1 MTSGHTFPNR
11 FTKVD
16 ELTRSDHWYLTAND
30 KCFFIGEYTARQ
42 GYAYSETNQL
52 ILNFKKTMDRRNR
65 PEWKY
70 KGQAIQRVAGV
81 LRSAIDKAMLD
92 RITFVPIPPSKAGDD
107 PLYDNRLIQ
116 MLHAIQSNPPLDIR
130 EIIVQIISTNPVH
143 NSAIRPVPRQ
153 IEELYRLDETLMTP
167 KPELIAI
174 VDDVL
179 VTGAHF
185 RAAESILSTRFPE
198 TPIIGLFI
206 ARRTP
211 DTSNIEDIADFE
223 I

>member
-1 MTSGHTFPNR
+1 MTSGLTFPNR

-16 ELTRSDHWYLTAND
+16 ELTRPDHWYLTVDD
-30 KCFFIGEYTARQ
+30 KCFFIGEYTARR
-42 GYAYSETNQL
+42 GYAYSQTNQL

-70 KGQAIQRVAGV
+70 KDQAIQRVAGV
-81 LRSAIDKAMLD
+81 LRAAIDKAMLD
-92 RITFVPIPPSKAGDD
+92 RITFVPIPPSKASDD

-116 MLHAIQSNPPLDIR
+116 MLHAIQPNPLLDIR
-130 EIIVQIISTNPVH
+130 EIVVQRISTSPVH
-143 NSAIRPVPRQ
+143 NTAIRPSPQQ
-153 IEELYRLDETLMTP
+153 IEKLYQFDETLMMP

-185 RAAESILSTRFPE
+185 RAAESILSNWFPG

-206 ARRTP
+206 ARRAP
-211 DTSNIEDIADFE
+211 DTSDIEDIADFE